1 MPVVHG
7 TCGANS
13 GSHYAEGEAR
23 HDAGPRLFLNMFLL
37 LQFFLLIYILVVV
50 RLSGTAAATVLIV
63 SLAGLSVGLYLL
75 AKQIIDKFN

>member
-1 MPVVHG
+1 
-7 TCGANS
+7 
-13 GSHYAEGEAR
+13 
-23 HDAGPRLFLNMFLL
+23 MFLL